1 MRPPCCLPLSLCQY
15 TMSLQNHLIY
25 AARQNEE
32 QLLTF
37 KLLLDNVV
45 AAWRSSAAETTKEGE
60 EEEEKTR
67 EVNTSCVNVIDW
79 LLVYR
84 YTGEGAD
91 YFGQDATRTD
101 DGLVYNSTRIF
112 SITFIAVPPTP
123 PLPTRPPCTSASFP
137 PDSVLFGRS

>member
-1 MRPPCCLPLSLCQY
+1 
-15 TMSLQNHLIY
+15 MSLQNHLIY

-112 SITFIAVPPTP
+112 FITFIAVPPTP
-123 PLPTRPPCTSASFP
+123 RCPLDLPAHPPPSHQILFCLAGLSNSYKRARLTS
-137 PDSVLFGRS
+137 SVG